1 MDFSP
6 SEEQRQ
12 LVATIR
18 GFINDELQP
27 LEVQVEEAG
36 HLAGDV
42 AAAIR
47 DKSRALGLYAV
58 NIPIEYGGGGLSVLD
73 WMIAEEQFGRTSDI
87 LIRRAFGNVYE
98 ILLEGTKA
106 QIEEYLLPAVR
117 GERTFSVA
125 FTEPEAGSDA
135 AAISTNAV
143 RHGDG
148 WVLNGA
154 KHFISDGLYS
164 DFFIVTAVTDPDAGA
179 RGISTFILDKGV
191 PGFTIG
197 RDQPMMGLR
206 GTSHVE
212 MRFDDVVLDA
222 GRLLGQEGQGLKLAL
237 ATLGR
242 VRLAQVAA
250 RAVGKA
256 GMILDSCLS
265 YARDRRQ
272 FGSAIGEFQ
281 LVQQML
287 ADSAMEINGCRLA
300 LWQTASRI
308 DSGDEARGAISML
321 KVQASEMLGRVVD
334 RAVQIYGGAGYCRD
348 LPIERYYRDARIGRI
363 YDGTSEIH
371 RMVMARQMMKGDVG
385 LFDIY
390 EQAG

>member
-1 MDFSP
+1 
-6 SEEQRQ
+6 
-12 LVATIR
+12 
-18 GFINDELQP
+18 
-27 LEVQVEEAG
+27 
-36 HLAGDV
+36 
-42 AAAIR
+42 
-47 DKSRALGLYAV
+47 
-58 NIPIEYGGGGLSVLD
+58 
-73 WMIAEEQFGRTSDI
+73 
-87 LIRRAFGNVYE
+87 
-98 ILLEGTKA
+98 
-106 QIEEYLLPAVR
+106 YLLPAVR

-135 AAISTNAV
+135 AAISTSAV
-143 RHGDG
+143 RNGDG

-164 DFFIVTAVTDPDAGA
+164 DFFIVTAVTDPAAGA
-179 RGISTFILDKGV
+179 RGISTFILDKGL

-212 MRFDDVVLDA
+212 MRFEDVALDA
-222 GRLLGQEGQGLKLAL
+222 GHLLGAEGQGLKLAL
-237 ATLGR
+237 STLGR

-256 GMILDSCLS
+256 SMILDSCLD

-281 LVQQML
+281 LIQQML
-287 ADSAMEINGCRLA
+287 ADSAMEINACRLA

-308 DSGDEARGAISML
+308 DDGDEARGAISML

-348 LPIERYYRDARIGRI
+348 LPIERYYRDARIARI

>member
-6 SEEQRQ
+6 TEEQRL

-18 GFINDELQP
+18 AFVDDELRP
-27 LEVQVEEAG
+27 LEARIEETG
-36 HLAGDV
+36 HLADDI
-42 AAAIR
+42 AAEIR
-47 DKSRALGLYAV
+47 AKSQALGLYAV
-58 NIPIEYGGGGLSVLD
+58 NIPTEYGGGGLPVLD

-98 ILLEGTKA
+98 ILLEGTDA
-106 QIEEYLLPAVR
+106 QIETYLLPAVR

-135 AAISTNAV
+135 AAISTKAV
-143 RHGDG
+143 RKGDG

-179 RGISTFILDKGV
+179 RGISTFILDKGR
-191 PGFTIG
+191 PGFTVG

-212 MRFDDVVLDA
+212 LQFENVELDE
-222 GRLLGQEGQGLKLAL
+222 GCLLGQEGQGLKLAL

-256 GMILDSCLS
+256 SMILDDCLD
-265 YARDRRQ
+265 YARNRRQ

-281 LVQQML
+281 LIQQML
-287 ADSAMEINGCRLA
+287 ADSAMEINACRLA

-308 DSGDEARGAISML
+308 DAGDEARGAISML

-348 LPIERYYRDARIGRI
+348 LPIERYYRDARIARI

-390 EQAG
+390 EQAK

>member
-6 SEEQRQ
+6 TEEQRL

-18 GFINDELQP
+18 AFVDDELRP
-27 LEVQVEEAG
+27 LEARIEETG
-36 HLAGDV
+36 HLADDI
-42 AAAIR
+42 AAEIR
-47 DKSRALGLYAV
+47 AKSQALGLYAV
-58 NIPIEYGGGGLSVLD
+58 NIPTEYGGGGLPVLD

-98 ILLEGTKA
+98 ILLEGTDA
-106 QIEEYLLPAVR
+106 QIETYLLPAVR

-135 AAISTNAV
+135 AAISTKAV
-143 RHGDG
+143 RKGDG

-179 RGISTFILDKGV
+179 RGISTFILDKGC
-191 PGFTIG
+191 PGFTVG

-212 MRFDDVVLDA
+212 MRFENVELDE
-222 GRLLGQEGQGLKLAL
+222 GCLLGQEGQGLKLAL

-256 GMILDSCLS
+256 SMILDDCLDH
-265 YARDRRQ
+265 AKNRRQ

-281 LVQQML
+281 LIQQML
-287 ADSAMEINGCRLA
+287 ADSAMEINACRLA

-308 DSGDEARGAISML
+308 DAGDEARGAISML

-348 LPIERYYRDARIGRI
+348 LPIERYYRDARIARI

-371 RMVMARQMMKGDVG
+371 RMVMARQMMKGDVR

-390 EQAG
+390 EQAR

>member
-6 SEEQRQ
+6 SEEQRL

-18 GFINDELQP
+18 SFVDDELRP
-27 LEVQVEEAG
+27 LEAQVDQTG
-36 HLAGDV
+36 HLADDL
-42 AAAIR
+42 AAEIR
-47 DKSRALGLYAV
+47 AKSQALGLYAV
-58 NIPIEYGGGGLSVLD
+58 NIPTEYGGGGLSVLD

-98 ILLEGTKA
+98 ILLEGTDA
-106 QIEEYLLPAVR
+106 QIETYLLPAVR

-135 AAISTNAV
+135 AAITTRAV
-143 RHGDG
+143 RKGDG

-179 RGISTFILDKGV
+179 RGISTFILDKGR
-191 PGFTIG
+191 PGFTVG

-212 MRFDDVVLDA
+212 MRFENVELDE
-222 GRLLGQEGQGLKLAL
+222 GCLLGQEWQGLKLAL

-250 RAVGKA
+250 RAVGEA
-256 GMILDSCLS
+256 SMILDGCLD
-265 YARDRRQ
+265 YARNRRQ

-281 LVQQML
+281 MIQQML
-287 ADSAMEINGCRLA
+287 ADSAMEINACRLA

-308 DSGDEARGAISML
+308 DAGDEARGAISML

-348 LPIERYYRDARIGRI
+348 LPIERYYRDARIARI

-390 EQAG
+390 EQPR